1 RLLTVLLFL
10 FASTGVYSQL
20 GKIHYIPP
28 IAKGDIGSDVVA
40 VQHIYLT
47 TPIEGTINAYIKP
60 VGGTR
65 LDWIPVSFS
74 NNNPLDWPIP
84 NDQFTVN
91 DNSAGKVSNKGYIIE
106 SSNVFY
112 VNVRFNSSNEAQQG
126 SFVSKGESA
135 PGTEFRTAVA
145 PNGTTTST
153 NIDFTAINFISIMAT
168 EDNTLVEID
177 GINFSSSSIINA
189 PPTGPIA
196 LDKGESYVLI
206 QRIRNTNASEKT
218 PAQRLDLIGAG
229 IKSVDAL
236 GNKDQ
241 SKPIVVNSGS
251 VGGTWDGM
259 GGGGGGDRSR
269 DYHIDQLVGLETL
282 QNGNE
287 YIFVKGEGN
296 DGHENVM
303 LIASEANTSIF
314 IDGSTTVYKTLTNAG
329 DFLIIEGN
337 EYTANLYVTSSSPVF
352 AFQST
357 GRSNRANQGMI
368 FVPPLNCSAKGDIN
382 NVGFVGYPTIS
393 SSTVGFGLYS
403 IVTQVGATLSIENKD
418 GDVLAD
424 KTGTAPIDLNTYE
437 STVTGNSAYV
447 TYLIE
452 NSSIDN
458 EKHISI
464 KGDGELYFSY
474 ISLNNFAT
482 SGSFFSGFITDPQ
495 IFPDL
500 TIIPKGIC
508 IDGSGSSNV
517 ILETFQT
524 FDTYLWEVEQPRKSG
539 IFVPASGTN
548 NQQSF
553 TPAVDGIYRLSGTL
567 ICSSDVYISSNQ
579 IVSVCPTDYDND
591 GIIDNLDLD
600 LDNDGILN
608 SLESIDKIEIDLS
621 DPNNAKASLP
631 TGNTTFNS
639 DYIPSNSST
648 FNGNTNGTFLSQV
661 VPSGINENSKLEIN
675 PFINS
680 GANNESFNIRFT
692 EDPSV
697 TFSGDPISEYYS
709 LTVYPSD
716 KNVTLLDPGERV
728 LVNDGSG
735 FVTTGEFG
743 FSGNTIIFKYNSN
756 PLNSSVEFNFYASD
770 IEGIE
775 FNHHVTS
782 LATSDA
788 NFNGLIEIIDYDIDS
803 DNDGIPDK
811 LDLDSDGD
819 GCPDVEEA
827 DINFDNATGIR
838 PRIFR
843 DPDKNSEYGDQSTTP
858 PFKLEYLATGGT
870 LDSRG
875 RIIDLIDA
883 TSGTYIDPPLDPNS
897 GIPVY
902 LETNAPNVI
911 FSAGGQPEDYQ
922 VCETGQDAEFKVNV
936 DPGGYTPFYQWQ
948 VDIQDGNG
956 WKNLLDDPATTP
968 LTIDATLEIKSVTY
982 AMNGWEYR
990 VLTWSDGAFCYSIS
1004 DTAVLKVE
1012 ATLPTAKAVN
1022 LADPLI
1028 IKCDDDYDGKATFDL
1043 TLLDDYIRGPLQSST
1058 DFEVS
1063 YFENATDAASPITT
1077 GITTPSAFT
1086 WNPVGHNP
1094 ANPTVQTKDIHVR
1107 VRNINSNCLADP
1119 MSFQL
1124 TTNPIPLLFAIP
1136 PIEQCNN
1143 IVFDLVVLQPSL
1155 SINAAT
1161 ETFEFFDS
1169 SGTLITSPSNYQ
1181 LPDLTISNEEL
1192 ITVVVKNNPS

>member
-1 RLLTVLLFL
+1 MMLKRLLTVLLFL
-10 FASTGVYSQL
+10 FASIGVYSQL
-20 GKIHYIPP
+20 GKTHYIPP
-28 IAKGDIGSDVVA
+28 VAKGDTGSDEVD

-47 TPIEGTINAYIKP
+47 TPIEGTISAYIKP

-65 LDWIPVSFS
+65 TDWIPVSFS

-84 NDQFTVN
+84 NNQFTVN

-112 VNVRFNSSNEAQQG
+112 ANVRFNASNEAQQG
-126 SFVSKGESA
+126 GFVSKGKSA

-153 NIDFTAINFISIMAT
+153 NIGFTAINFISIMAT

-177 GINFSSSSIINA
+177 GINFSSSSIINST
-189 PPTGPIA
+189 PTGPIA
-196 LDKGESYVLI
+196 LDRGESYVVI

-229 IKSVDAL
+229 IKSVDAF

-251 VGGTWDGM
+251 VAGTWDGM
-259 GGGGGGDRSR
+259 ASGGSGDRSR
-269 DYHIDQLVGLETL
+269 DFHVDQLVGLETL

-287 YIFVKGEGN
+287 YIFVKGQGN

-314 IDGSTTVYKTLTNAG
+314 IDGSTTVYETLTNAG
-329 DFLIIEGN
+329 DFLIIEGDK
-337 EYTANLYVTSSSPVF
+337 YTANLYVTSSSPVF

-357 GRSNRANQGMI
+357 GRPARANQGMI

-382 NVGFVGYPTIS
+382 NVGYVGYPERTTS
-393 SSTVGFGLYS
+393 SGPVVGSGLYS

-418 GDVLAD
+418 GVVLAD
-424 KTGTAPIDLNTYE
+424 KTGTAPIDLNAYE

-452 NSSIDN
+452 NPSIDN

-464 KGDGELYFSY
+464 RGDGELYFSY
-474 ISLNNFAT
+474 ISLNNYAT
-482 SGSFFSGFITDPQ
+482 SGSFFSGFVTDPQ
-495 IFPDL
+495 IVPDL
-500 TIIPKGIC
+500 TVIPKGIC
-508 IDGSGSSNV
+508 IDGSGTSNV

-524 FDTYLWEVEQPRKSG
+524 FDTYLWEVEQPRNSG
-539 IFVPASGTN
+539 TFVPADGTN
-548 NQQSF
+548 NNQNY
-553 TPAVDGIYRLSGTL
+553 TPTTDGVYRLSGTL
-567 ICSSDVYISSNQ
+567 ICSGNIYTSSNQ
-579 IVSVCPTDYDND
+579 IVSVCPTDNDND

-608 SLESIDKIEIDLS
+608 SLESIAKIEIDLS
-621 DPNNAKASLP
+621 DANNAKATLP
-631 TGNTTFNS
+631 TGNKIFNS
-639 DYIPSNSST
+639 NYSASTSSL
-648 FNGNTNGTFLSQV
+648 FNGTSVGTFLSKV
-661 VPSGINENSKLEIN
+661 VPNSINEKSTFEIN
-675 PFINS
+675 PFISS
-680 GANNESFNIRFT
+680 GSTNEKLNIRFT

-697 TFSGDPISEYYS
+697 TFCGDPINEYYS

-716 KNVTLLDPGERV
+716 KNITLLDPGERI

-743 FSGNTIIFKYNSN
+743 FSGNTIIFKYNNN
-756 PLNSSVEFNFYASD
+756 PLDSSVEFNFYAYD
-770 IEGIE
+770 IEGID
-775 FNHHVTS
+775 FNHHITN
-782 LATSDA
+782 LAISDA

-827 DINFDNATGIR
+827 DVNFNNATGIR

-843 DPDKNSEYGDQSTTP
+843 DPDKNDEYGDQSTTP
-858 PFKLEYLATGGT
+858 PFKLEYLAVGGT

-875 RIIDLIDA
+875 RIIDLINSA
-883 TSGTYIDPPLDPNS
+883 SGTYDNPPLDPIT

-902 LETNAPNVI
+902 LEINAPSVV

-922 VCETGQDAEFKVNV
+922 ICEIGQDAEFKVTV
-936 DPGGYTPFYQWQ
+936 DSGGYTPFYQWQ
-948 VDIQDGNG
+948 VNRQSGNG
-956 WKNLLDDPATTP
+956 WENLLDDPATTP
-968 LTIDATLEIKSVTY
+968 LTIDANLEIKSVTA

-990 VLTWSDGAFCYSIS
+990 VLTWSDGAFCYSVS
-1004 DTAVLKVE
+1004 DPAVLKVE
-1012 ATLPTAKAVN
+1012 ATLPTAKTVD
-1022 LADPLI
+1022 LADPLFDENWI
-1028 IKCDDDYDGKATFDL
+1028 IKCDNGTDQNDGISSFDL
-1043 TLLDDYIRGPLQSST
+1043 SLIDSYILDGQATT

-1063 YFENATDAASPITT
+1063 YFLDPSDALDLSKT
-1077 GITTPSAFT
+1077 GIT
-1086 WNPVGHNP
+1086 
-1094 ANPTVQTKDIHVR
+1094 NPTTFTNTPDAAYDPATPTTQTLELHVR
-1107 VRNINSNCLADP
+1107 VRNINSNCIADP
-1119 MSFQL
+1119 MSFEL
-1124 TTNPIPLLFAIP
+1124 TINTVPLLVSLP
-1136 PIEQCNN
+1136 DVEQCNDT
-1143 IVFDLVVLQPSL
+1143 VFDLVAEQSNL

-1161 ETFEFFDS
+1161 ETF
-1169 SGTLITSPSNYQ
+1169 
-1181 LPDLTISNEEL
+1181 
-1192 ITVVVKNNPS
+1192 